1 MKIKKPLHK
10 EKISENKFTLLL
22 ISFVGL
28 VLLLPFIDV
37 RSRGW
42 EALAVYTVILISA
55 IYALRKHKMH
65 FIVSSVIALV
75 GCSSHLSFL
84 ITGIAILKII
94 GSTFYIVFY
103 VLFIQAILSDILKS
117 KNVTADTF
125 CGAICAYF
133 MLGIFYGSIFGLI
146 EYFIPGSFSGL
157 VDPGISPTGEKLHLN
172 ILYFSFMTL
181 TTIGYGDIVPVGSF
195 AKSIVIL
202 EGITGVFYIGI
213 LVSHLVSGVPKKS
226 QIDN

>member
-1 MKIKKPLHK
+1 MKKALKK

-22 ISFVGL
+22 ISFISL
-28 VLLLPFIDV
+28 VLLLPFIEM

-42 EALAVYTVILISA
+42 EALAIYTIILISA
-55 IYALRKHKMH
+55 IYALRKHKIH
-65 FIVSSVIALV
+65 FIFSSVIALI

-84 ITGIAILKII
+84 ITGIAVLKII
-94 GSTFYIVFY
+94 GSSFYLVFY

-133 MLGIFYGSIFGLI
+133 MLGIFYGSIYSLI
-146 EYFIPGSFSGL
+146 EYFMPGSFSGL
-157 VDPGISPTGEKLHLN
+157 GNSGPNPIGEKLYMN
-172 ILYFSFMTL
+172 VLYFSFMTL
-181 TTIGYGDIVPVGSF
+181 TTIGYGDIVPIGNL
-195 AKSIVIL
+195 AKSFVIL

-213 LVSHLVSGVPKKS
+213 LVSHLVSGVPKKQ

>member
-1 MKIKKPLHK
+1 VKKTLKK

-22 ISFVGL
+22 ISFIGL
-28 VLLLPFIDV
+28 VLLLPFIEV

-42 EALAVYTVILISA
+42 EALAVYTIILISA

-65 FIVSSVIALV
+65 FIISSIIALM
-75 GCSSHLSFL
+75 GCSSHLCFI
-84 ITGIAILKII
+84 ITGIPTIKII
-94 GSTFYIVFY
+94 GSSFYLIFY
-103 VLFIQAILSDILKS
+103 LIFIQAILSDILRS

-125 CGAICAYF
+125 CGAVCAYF
-133 MLGIFYGSIFGLI
+133 MLGILYGTIYSII

-157 VDPGISPTGEKLHLN
+157 IDSNSGPFKSYMD

-181 TTIGYGDIVPVGSF
+181 TTIGYGDIIP
-195 AKSIVIL
+195 AKSLAKSFVIL

-213 LVSHLVSGVPKKS
+213 LVSHLVSGVPKKN